1 MSKGR
6 IRHFGVF
13 ISFLICTGVTVGVSL
28 WQMSFQEDSI
38 LGTLRS
44 WSNGCF
50 AAAVFWCSFGLLILI
65 ARFDGF
71 RAVQY
76 LGYTFRC
83 KWSKKQKDESSQ
95 LESYY
100 DYIKRKKET
109 RSDTRIVKAFLIPG
123 LLYLAAAILL
133 TVIFDRMKV

>member
-1 MSKGR
+1 MSKGK
-6 IRHFGVF
+6 IRRFGVL
-13 ISFLICTGVTVGVSL
+13 ISFLLCTGVAAGVSL
-28 WQMSFQEDSI
+28 WQMSFQEDNI
-38 LGTLRS
+38 PGVLRS

-50 AAAVFWCSFGLLILI
+50 TSAVFWCSFGALVLI

-76 LGYTFRC
+76 LSYTFRF
-83 KWSKKQKDESSQ
+83 KWFKNRKNEARQ

-109 RSDTRIVKAFLIPG
+109 RNEGGILKVFLAPG
-123 LLYLAAAILL
+123 LLYLAAAIVL
-133 TVIFDRMKV
+133 TVIFDRMR

>member
-1 MSKGR
+1 MLKK
-6 IRHFGVF
+6 IRQFGGL
-13 ISFLICTGVTVGVSL
+13 ISFLICTVVAVGVSL
-28 WQMSFQEDSI
+28 WQMSFQEDGV

-50 AAAVFWCSFGLLILI
+50 TAAVFWCSFGLLILI

-71 RAVQY
+71 RAMQY
-76 LGYTFRC
+76 LGYTFRY
-83 KWSKKQKDESSQ
+83 KWFRKQKEESSQ

-100 DYIKRKKET
+100 DYIKRKKESSSGMRT
-109 RSDTRIVKAFLIPG
+109 VKALLIPG

-133 TVIFDRMKV
+133 TVIFDRV